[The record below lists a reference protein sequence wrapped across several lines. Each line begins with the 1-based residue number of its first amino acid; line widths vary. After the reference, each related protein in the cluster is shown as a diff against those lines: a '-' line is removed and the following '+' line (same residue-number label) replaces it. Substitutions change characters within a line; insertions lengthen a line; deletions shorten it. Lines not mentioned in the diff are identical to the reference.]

1 ITAVEDMASLLEL
14 NALNVDIESWINDA
28 ENNLNMLKGNVA
40 HVVANANTEDEKLLW
55 QRLEN
60 DLKTVE
66 LNKLPY
72 NHPLCSG
79 ILDIESSPISD
90 LPETLRDVFEK
101 NTKLKFCMDNNEMLL
116 QTCKEYIQEV
126 SIRVEEPLLEAP
138 DPLFGQWIENSEK
151 LKNITKRLLETL

>member
-1 ITAVEDMASLLEL
+1 SGNCDQEVQNFVQTLEKVKQLVPNGDSLRLEKL
-14 NALNVDIESWINDA
+14 RSFGEGEVLEQR
-28 ENNLNMLKGNVA
+28 
-40 HVVANANTEDEKLLW
+40 DEKLLW

-60 DLKTVE
+60 DLKNVE

-116 QTCKEYIQEV
+116 QTCEEFIQEV
-126 SIRVEEPLLEAP
+126 SIRVEEPLLEAR
-138 DPLFGQWIENSEK
+138 DPPFGQWIENSEK
-151 LKNITKRLLETL
+151 LKNITKRLLET